1 MKLYDASRL
10 TSPEFR
16 ISNSPVGTPSVS
28 VEGLPLDTIQKRRS
42 PALMGNIPSDWT
54 SFLGWENITKTPPE
68 KAWRTLIGDR
78 GRYLANFTPASYLR
92 ACEQEFRQ
100 VEPGHGLNVGQAMI
114 SGDGV
119 NRDFLERVQ
128 AVVWGRRLIKTKSGF
143 LGLAPKATKKQ
154 DIVAILYGLSVPVV
168 LRPISNAE
176 EGDNVFRMIGGCF
189 IYGMMDGEALDLKE
203 ERGVQDQTFV
213 LL

>member
-1 MKLYDASRL
+1 MA
-10 TSPEFR
+10 
-16 ISNSPVGTPSVS
+16 N
-28 VEGLPLDTIQKRRS
+28 PL
-42 PALMGNIPSDWT
+42 
-54 SFLGWENITKTPPE
+54 
-68 KAWRTLIGDR
+68 GDR

-92 ACEQEFRQ
+92 ACEQAFRQ
-100 VEPGHGLNVGQAMI
+100 VEPGHGLNIGQAMI

-119 NRDFLERVQ
+119 NREFLERVQ

-143 LGLAPKATKKQ
+143 LGLAPEATKKQ

-168 LRPISNAE
+168 LRPILNAE
-176 EGDNVFRMIGGCF
+176 EGDNVFRMIGECF

-203 ERGVQDQTFV
+203 EQGIRSQTFV